1 MKKSTIKA
9 VALLLALSVSITIP
23 VVPQDIGGV
32 VIIVQAAAQRPLGI
46 NLIKPKKGKVTTSS
60 IQVKFSPSKKKEVK
74 RYCLYIRQKGT
85 SKWKRV
91 NVSKSRKNYT
101 FKGLK
106 QNTNYQI
113 RMRAQGKTGY
123 KYSKYTKTITVRT
136 LKKAYAPT
144 INKVSKSGA
153 TLTVKWSKAKNASKY
168 VIYRATSKNGKYQK
182 IATVNNKTTS
192 YKNRN
197 LTGNKTYW
205 YKVRSYTSDNTY
217 KTSKPVSGRTADVG
231 PYAELAKWYAG
242 YKVYGVPV
250 YRVSS
255 VQEFIELRNE
265 YRKVIESKRTKYE
278 SIPLKNWKEREAEFP
293 KVIVNHL
300 YALDR
305 INKYRK
311 QERDGLTPEEYSIK
325 EDINIDDIPWD
336 VTFNETYEKYAAM
349 RAFETSRTSKY
360 EYRWSEWWTGNP
372 HQRPL
377 GLDSYGSENWS
388 SSAADANGI
397 IENWMDSPG
406 HKRAILEGATG
417 NGAKGYVMSC
427 YYALAPSEVTDID
440 CWEASTVMELLS
452 VEECTR
458 WVKDGQK

>member
-1 MKKSTIKA
+1 MKKSTMKA

-32 VIIVQAAAQRPLGI
+32 VITVQAAAQRSLGI

-60 IQVKFSPSKKKEVK
+60 IQVKFSPNKKKEVK

-153 TLTVKWSKAKNASKY
+153 TLTVKWSKAKNAGKY

-192 YKNRN
+192 YKNKN

-242 YKVYGVPV
+242 YKVYDTIPV
-250 YRVSS
+250 YRVKS
-255 VQEFIELRNE
+255 VSDLKAFNTA
-265 YRKVIESKRTKYE
+265 YDKVLKVASVKYN
-278 SIPLKNWKEREAEFP
+278 SISATNWKAREAAFP
-293 KVIVNHL
+293 TVIINNL
-300 YALDR
+300 YALDE

-311 QERDGLTPEEYSIK
+311 QEREDRKKEYG
-325 EDINIDDIPWD
+325 IDYDLETFPFD
-336 VTFNETYEKYAAM
+336 VIFNETYEKYAAM
-349 RAFETSRTSKY
+349 RAFETSRTSCALY
-360 EYRWSEWWTGNP
+360 LGTDWWTGNP
-372 HQRPL
+372 HRRPF
-377 GLDSYGSENWS
+377 GLDSYGSENWAS
-388 SSAADANGI
+388 GDGVDAV
-397 IENWMDSPG
+397 ECWMNSDG
-406 HKRAILEGATG
+406 HRRAILEGACG
-417 NGAKGYVMSC
+417 KEASGYVMTC
-427 YYALAPSEVTDID
+427 YYPIAPDTKSERG
-440 CWEASTVMELLS
+440 EAAMGTTVMELLS
-452 VEECTR
+452 ASAGER
-458 WVKDGQK
+458 WIKDGKK

>member
-1 MKKSTIKA
+1 MKKSTMKA
-9 VALLLALSVSITIP
+9 VALLLALSVSITIS

-32 VIIVQAAAQRPLGI
+32 VITVQAAAQRSLGI

-60 IQVKFSPSKKKEVK
+60 IQVKFSPNKKKEVK

-153 TLTVKWSKAKNASKY
+153 TLTVKWSKAKNAGKY

-192 YKNRN
+192 YKNKN

-242 YKVYGVPV
+242 YKVYGAPV
-250 YRVSS
+250 YRVKSEADLAAFS
-255 VQEFIELRNE
+255 
-265 YRKVIESKRTKYE
+265 KVYNSKVVVITKKRDTNGRVYE
-278 SIPLKNWKEREAEFP
+278 HHAYKP
-293 KVIVNHL
+293 VIINHI

-311 QERDGLTPEEYSIK
+311 QERDGLTPEEYSVK

-336 VTFNETYEKYAAM
+336 VTFNEKYEKYAAM
-349 RAFETSRTSKY
+349 RAY
-360 EYRWSEWWTGNP
+360 EVMDGDP
-372 HQRPL
+372 HIRPN
-377 GLDSYGSENWS
+377 GLDSYGSENTTYGS
-388 SSAADANGI
+388 GGNGSD
-397 IENWMDSPG
+397 EVDGWMGSDG
-406 HKRAILEGATG
+406 HRRAILEGACGKGASGYVMEYVAPHVTG
-417 NGAKGYVMSC
+417 NGGK
-427 YYALAPSEVTDID
+427 T
-440 CWEASTVMELLS
+440 CWVMELLS
-452 VEECTR
+452 ASAGAR
-458 WVKDGQK
+458 WIKDGKK